1 MSEQPDRQVD
11 DAEFLDIAEDP
22 VEARLLRKSLQ
33 QLAGGGAGEAL
44 QEMARDVLAG
54 RIGLRQA
61 VEVSAYGEALAE
73 RAQSFTDE
81 WDEKSEEEREAMAAE
96 GRAIVSQERDE
107 MEQERR
113 DTNRGG
119 GGSRHDGRG
128 WSSN

>member
-33 QLAGGGAGEAL
+33 QLAGGGAGDAL
-44 QEMARDVLAG
+44 QEMAREVLSG
-54 RIGLRQA
+54 RVGLRDA
-61 VEVSAYGEALAE
+61 VGVSAYGEALAE
-73 RAQSFTDE
+73 CGQSFKDE
-81 WDEKSEEEREAMAAE
+81 WDEKSENEREAMAAE
-96 GRAIVSQERDE
+96 GRSVVSQERDE

-113 DTNRGG
+113 DANRGG

-128 WSSN
+128 WSAN